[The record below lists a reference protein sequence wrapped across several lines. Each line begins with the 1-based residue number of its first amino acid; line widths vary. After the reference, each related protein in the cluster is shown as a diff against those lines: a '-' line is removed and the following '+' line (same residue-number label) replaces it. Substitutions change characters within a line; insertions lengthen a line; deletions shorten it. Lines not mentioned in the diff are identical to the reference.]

1 MHLDAK
7 CIANTLS
14 IKNIITANDMTKL
27 KTMAIIFATA
37 GLTACAP
44 HNGHDAAAHDQE
56 ATESSTNAAYGEDS
70 HQGLIVLDR
79 HRAGELG
86 ITVSTATRR
95 PFARII
101 RATGY
106 IEAPN
111 DGQASVA
118 ASASGIIDFDATI
131 VEGMQVATGQQLLT
145 INSSQIIGGNAN
157 EKAKNDYDIALNEY
171 RRIKDLYEEQ
181 LVTRAEYVTAKKA
194 YEDARIAYQPLRT
207 SDSAGRQ
214 GVRSPMAGF
223 VKECLVKEGD
233 YVTAGQQLMT
243 IAKSDRLHLVAE
255 VSERYAGE
263 LKGVRS
269 ANFRTAYS
277 DQTYS
282 TDALDGRLIS
292 VGKSVGNTS
301 FHIPVIF
308 SIRNDGSLVEG
319 SYSEI
324 FLMSQSS
331 GNVFTVPKTALIE
344 EEGNYY
350 IYKEVSEGHYKKQMA
365 TLGGEDGINV
375 EIVTGLNEGD
385 KVVTTGAYQLKLAA
399 SVSVIPPHTHEH

>member
-1 MHLDAK
+1 
-7 CIANTLS
+7 
-14 IKNIITANDMTKL
+14 MTKL

-56 ATESSTNAAYGEDS
+56 ATESSTNAAHDEDS

-292 VGKSVGNTS
+292 VGKSVG
-301 FHIPVIF
+301 
-308 SIRNDGSLVEG
+308 EG